1 MRSRYSAFVVLD
13 EAYLL
18 RTWHPST
25 RPVALDLDPRTRW
38 LGLEVLATTAG
49 GPFHTE
55 GTVDFSADHL
65 DGGRRES
72 LREHSR
78 FVRHEGAWVYLD
90 AAGAPTG

>member
-1 MRSRYSAFVVLD
+1 MRSRYCAFVVLD
-13 EAYLL
+13 EDYLL
-18 RTWHPST
+18 RTWHPDT

-55 GTVDFSADHL
+55 GTVDFIARYRE
-65 DGGRRES
+65 GGHEES

-78 FVRHEGAWVYLD
+78 FVRHEGGWVYLD
-90 AAGAPTG
+90 AAGATTG